1 MSKADLKD
9 VTFLLI
15 FRIDTIERLENTL
28 HVVRYLN
35 DNFDSNILLWEYG
48 RWNNNI
54 VRRLLPSNVSYQF
67 NEDFDSVFYRTR
79 FLNNMIDTVKTEYI
93 AVWDVDVIIDKKQ
106 IFKTIQLLKDGQDVV
121 YPYDQ
126 FLDTTDEIRRIY
138 FHSGGN
144 INILHDC
151 VKYMHELYGSSP
163 VGGAFFIRTDKY
175 IRSGKENEDYYG
187 WGYEDG
193 DRYYRWV
200 NCGYKIDRVHGSL
213 FHLWHPRGL
222 NSSTPNAD
230 AAVLKKRCL
239 FSTVKDNNNE

>member
-1 MSKADLKD
+1 MSKTDLKA

-15 FRIDTIERLENTL
+15 CRFDTIERLESTL
-28 HVVRYLN
+28 HVVNYLN
-35 DNFDSNILLWEYG
+35 DNFYSNILLWEYG
-48 RWNNNI
+48 SWNNNI
-54 VRRLLPSNVSYQF
+54 VRQLLPSNVSYQF
-67 NEDFDSVFYRTR
+67 NEDLDSVFYRTR

-93 AVWDVDVIIDKKQ
+93 AVWDVDVIIAKEQ
-106 IFKTIQLLKDGQDVV
+106 ILKTIQLLEDGMDAV
-121 YPYDQ
+121 YPYDK

-138 FHSGGN
+138 LRSGGD
-144 INILHDC
+144 ISILHGC

-163 VGGAFFIRTDKY
+163 VGGVFFIRTNKY

-200 NCGYKIDRVHGSL
+200 NNGYKVDRVHGPL

-230 AAVLKKRCL
+230 AAVLKKRYL
-239 FSTVKDNNNE
+239 LSTVKDNNNE